1 MRDGEDESRQSAVA
15 EIKYT
20 ALIGG
25 KVLWGLG
32 RPKNA
37 ALLRSSWS
45 CSVEFSKLPGECSA
59 GFKEYTK

>member
-25 KVLWGLG
+25 KVSLVGSEPAKKCCL
-32 RPKNA
+32 
-37 ALLRSSWS
+37 
-45 CSVEFSKLPGECSA
+45 VEKFMELFSRILQIAWRVQCRV
-59 GFKEYTK
+59 